1 MKTEITSVMPS
12 GYGHKKVTI
21 QFRDGKEYSAFTD
34 NMPLVDSYRRDII
47 TAKDEREYR
56 SAKIRL
62 IRLVKERNGLR

>member
-21 QFRDGKEYSAFTD
+21 QFRNGREYSAVTD

-56 SAKIRL
+56 SARIRL
-62 IRLVKERNGLR
+62 IRFVKERNGLR

>member
-1 MKTEITSVMPS
+1 MKTEIVSVMPS

-21 QFRDGKEYSAFTD
+21 QFRDGKEYSAVTD

-56 SAKIRL
+56 SARYHL
-62 IRLVKERNGLR
+62 IHFVKERNNLR